1 MKNSLACIKCQ
12 SRVLWCIDPF
22 RAPDDYSNTHGD
34 PIFLAKNAGGAYGNE
49 STGRL
54 ELWLCN
60 ECGYSEL
67 WAHDFAHLTPDPANG
82 IRRIDARPQRGTF
95 R

>member
-1 MKNSLACIKCQ
+1 MIVTTCVASQNCVSSTACSTGI
-12 SRVLWCIDPF
+12 
-22 RAPDDYSNTHGD
+22 
-34 PIFLAKNAGGAYGNE
+34 AKNAGGAHGNE
-49 STGRL
+49 ATGRF

-82 IRRIDARPQRGTF
+82 IRHIDARPQRGTF